1 MGVGGRKE
9 MGALRSW
16 SAPSPTRSAQVD
28 RHNHLWR
35 GRSAEAKAQETTR
48 VVISSSIRSS
58 DVVSFLSCCSCLS
71 SSCFLERVRGEYPPT
86 PAPAAPEAVAPG
98 RDHFMSMEVRKS
110 LVLCCA
116 G

>member
-35 GRSAEAKAQETTR
+35 GRSAEAKAQEAA
-48 VVISSSIRSS
+48 
-58 DVVSFLSCCSCLS
+58 
-71 SSCFLERVRGEYPPT
+71 LEQMKSADRQDQALAGL
-86 PAPAAPEAVAPG
+86 AAAEAKAAAKAAA
-98 RDHFMSMEVRKS
+98 EQQLAAARKLEEFAALAS
-110 LVLCCA
+110 AEAKATNQAAAQAELQA
-116 G
+116 